1 MRAPIPADEDSRTER
16 RVLYAVLD
24 AYPELFTEGDLICL
38 LVNDLQDF
46 GECDAVKRAA
56 TALCGV
62 RLFHRCGPLL
72 IPTYAALRFNA
83 LEQDEPPF

>member
-1 MRAPIPADEDSRTER
+1 MRAPTNAEEDGRTER

-24 AYPELFTEGDLICL
+24 AYPELFTEGDLVCR
-38 LVNDLQDF
+38 LVDDLQDF

-56 TALCGV
+56 KELCGV
-62 RLFHRCGPLL
+62 RLFHRSGPLI

-83 LEQDEPPF
+83 LEEEEPPF

>member
-1 MRAPIPADEDSRTER
+1 MRQQSTAEEDARTER

-24 AYPELFTEGDLICL
+24 AYPELFTEADLICL

-46 GECDAVKRAA
+46 GERDAIKRAA

-62 RLFHRCGPLL
+62 RLFHRCGPLI

-83 LEQDEPPF
+83 LEQAEPPL